1 MKKGIT
7 PNPRPMSSAF
17 KVEWQVLQFLS
28 FFISYLTSCG
38 MSTRTSGALQ
48 DGAATSQGCRMGCK
62 KDRTCCSAA
71 EPLQWMVCVIR
82 SLIDLIV
89 QRHQHAPAVVS
100 RLVRVVVVSGA
111 IRSRCASMEATNDS
125 HSSVSDMQ
133 MNVTQST
140 CLSAIRNFRFF
151 R

>member
-1 MKKGIT
+1 MLV
-7 PNPRPMSSAF
+7 AA
-17 KVEWQVLQFLS
+17 L
-28 FFISYLTSCG
+28 
-38 MSTRTSGALQ
+38 ALQ
-48 DGAATSQGCRMGCK
+48 S
-62 KDRTCCSAA
+62 
-71 EPLQWMVCVIR
+71 MVCVIR